1 MSTVAAAEAPKRK
14 VGILLFIGLLVLPII
29 SVWFLLR
36 KGHSTPARVLGF
48 SWFLIFLLWLPN
60 RDRPSADTSSTTSVA
75 SAPATPAASAPKEPV
90 NRIAEDTHAIAQIE
104 QRLKDNRESLKKYYA
119 TPEKVKQ
126 ANADILRLTLA
137 KVAYGENGKTKEEK
151 ALGQK
156 AAALIP
162 QVSQQAR
169 EMYASSIEEIFIKNG
184 MDAQVSTRGAEKKEL
199 RISYALMSQPLV
211 YKFQNEIKI
220 SEQAAPLGFTKL
232 VYTNGFESSLGKTWT
247 IDLRQRER

>member
-1 MSTVAAAEAPKRK
+1 MSTFTPAVAPPQRK
-14 VGILLFIGLLVLPII
+14 VGILLFIGILFLPII
-29 SVWFLLR
+29 FVWFLLR
-36 KGHSTPARVLGF
+36 KGHTTLARVLGF
-48 SWFLIFLLWLPN
+48 GWLLVFFFWLPN
-60 RDRPSADTSSTTSVA
+60 RDRPSTRAGDNTPAT
-75 SAPATPAASAPKEPV
+75 SAPANAAAPAVPEAPV
-90 NRIAEDTHAIAQIE
+90 NRMTQDAQAIAQAE
-104 QRLKDNRESLKKYYA
+104 QRFKNNRESLKKYYS
-119 TPEKVKQ
+119 TPERVKQ
-126 ANADILRLTLA
+126 AGLDIIQLTVA

-184 MDAQVSTRGAEKKEL
+184 MDVQVSARGKDKKLL

-211 YKFQNEIKI
+211 YKFQNEIKV

-232 VYTNGFESSLGKTWT
+232 EYTNGFESSLGKTWT
-247 IDLRQRER
+247 IDL

>member
-1 MSTVAAAEAPKRK
+1 MTDHPQIQTALHLSP
-14 VGILLFIGLLVLPII
+14 LPQKSPSIV
-29 SVWFLLR
+29 SLKTLMQLR
-36 KGHSTPARVLGF
+36 KS
-48 SWFLIFLLWLPN
+48 N
-60 RDRPSADTSSTTSVA
+60 SASKTT
-75 SAPATPAASAPKEPV
+75 
-90 NRIAEDTHAIAQIE
+90 
-104 QRLKDNRESLKKYYA
+104 RESLKKYYA

-126 ANADILRLTLA
+126 AKADILRLALV
-137 KVAYGENGKTKEEK
+137 KVAYSENGTTKEEK
-151 ALGQK
+151 ALGRK

-169 EMYASSIEEIFIKNG
+169 EMYTSSIEEIFIKNG
-184 MDAQVSTRGAEKKEL
+184 MDVQVSARGADKKEL

>member
-1 MSTVAAAEAPKRK
+1 
-14 VGILLFIGLLVLPII
+14 
-29 SVWFLLR
+29 
-36 KGHSTPARVLGF
+36 
-48 SWFLIFLLWLPN
+48 LWLPN
-60 RDRPSADTSSTTSVA
+60 HDGPSADTNSITSV
-75 SAPATPAASAPKEPV
+75 ASAPKEPV
-90 NRIAEDTHAIAQIE
+90 NRIAEDTHAITQIE

-126 ANADILRLTLA
+126 ANADILRLALV
-137 KVAYGENGKTKEEK
+137 KVAYSENGKTKEEK
-151 ALGQK
+151 ALGRK

-184 MDAQVSTRGAEKKEL
+184 MDVQVSARGADKKEL
-199 RISYALMSQPLV
+199 RISYALTSQPLV